1 MHVITAQETK
11 IRTTERTIKTGG
23 TVIRHV
29 SGFTAS
35 AAKKTRNA
43 VKNFDVQFNGRH
55 DEDDGNNNTS
65 EEKMPELQNVLAE
78 ESRALYSTMS
88 RRQKKRYNKMYQK
101 ELSKKQ
107 WSSNIIKRNR
117 DFRGRKT
124 EKENILTANSKEI
137 ASKFVSAT
145 ANTMAN
151 KTVQTAAGTAVK
163 SAGTAVKSAGTAVRT
178 TAGTLSGTATFG
190 VTAAVTAAVDT
201 AKNAA
206 QAAVKVSEKMQ
217 QQTAQIQAEQTQQA
231 KHETVAAASDYSVSR
246 TGENNNLI
254 MLLMAAVICLTVIL
268 TSLTVTMQAAVD
280 ASGGQGDNNGTVCT
294 QIVEAAQNELNDA
307 DKTVGGYR
315 YKNWYGMD
323 ANWCAMFVS
332 YCADKCGFIEKGIM
346 PKTASV
352 AASKQWY
359 INNNLYHDAASGYV
373 PKAGDIIIFGNG
385 MSHTGIVTG
394 YNPET
399 KKLTTIEGNSGRSST
414 TPYHKGSHVKE
425 HTYSITYSKIAGYG
439 TPQYPQDDTAAD
451 AAGQEN
457 N

>member
-35 AAKKTRNA
+35 AAKKTGNA
-43 VKNFDVQFNGRH
+43 VKNFDVQFNGGY
-55 DEDDGNNNTS
+55 D
-65 EEKMPELQNVLAE
+65 EEKMPELQSVLAE
-78 ESRALYSTMS
+78 ESRALYGTLS

-107 WSSNIIKRNR
+107 WSSDIIKRNR
-117 DFRGRKT
+117 NLRGNKT
-124 EKENILTANSKEI
+124 EKENILTVNSK
-137 ASKFVSAT
+137 
-145 ANTMAN
+145 TMVN
-151 KTVQTAAGTAVK
+151 KNVQTAAGTA
-163 SAGTAVKSAGTAVRT
+163 AKSAGTAVRT
-178 TAGTLSGTATFG
+178 TSGALTGTATFG
-190 VTAAVTAAVDT
+190 VTAAVTAAVDA

-206 QAAVKVSEKMQ
+206 QAAVKVSQKMQ
-217 QQTAQIQAEQTQQA
+217 QQTAQTQAERTQQA
-231 KHETVAAASDYSVSR
+231 KHETAAAVSDYSVSQA
-246 TGENNNLI
+246 GENNNLI
-254 MLLMAAVICLTVIL
+254 MLLVAAIICITVML

-414 TPYHKGSHVKE
+414 TPYHKGSQVKE

>member
-1 MHVITAQETK
+1 MRVITAQESK

-35 AAKKTRNA
+35 AAKKTGNA
-43 VKNFDVQFNGRH
+43 VKNFDVQFNGGY
-55 DEDDGNNNTS
+55 DEENRNNNAS
-65 EEKMPELQNVLAE
+65 EEKMPELQSVLAE
-78 ESRALYSTMS
+78 ESRALYGTLS
-88 RRQKKRYNKMYQK
+88 RRQKKRYNRLYQK

-107 WSSNIIKRNR
+107 WSSDIIKRNR
-117 DFRGRKT
+117 NLRGNKT
-124 EKENILTANSKEI
+124 EKENIWTVKSK
-137 ASKFVSAT
+137 
-145 ANTMAN
+145 TMVN
-151 KTVQTAAGTAVK
+151 KNVQTAAGTA
-163 SAGTAVKSAGTAVRT
+163 AKSAGTAVRT
-178 TAGTLSGTATFG
+178 TSGALTGTATFG

-206 QAAVKVSEKMQ
+206 QAAVKVSQKMQ
-217 QQTAQIQAEQTQQA
+217 QQTVQTQAEQTQQA
-231 KHETVAAASDYSVSR
+231 KHETAAAVSDYSVSQA
-246 TGENNNLI
+246 GENNNSI
-254 MLLMAAVICLTVIL
+254 MLLVAAIICITVML

>member
-1 MHVITAQETK
+1 MRVITAQESK

-35 AAKKTRNA
+35 AAKKTGNA
-43 VKNFDVQFNGRH
+43 VKNFDVQFNGGY
-55 DEDDGNNNTS
+55 DEENRNNNAS
-65 EEKMPELQNVLAE
+65 EEKMPELQSVLAE
-78 ESRALYSTMS
+78 ESRALYGTLS

-107 WSSNIIKRNR
+107 WSSDIIKRNR
-117 DFRGRKT
+117 NLRGNKT
-124 EKENILTANSKEI
+124 EKENILTVKSK
-137 ASKFVSAT
+137 
-145 ANTMAN
+145 TMVN
-151 KTVQTAAGTAVK
+151 KNVQTAAGTA
-163 SAGTAVKSAGTAVRT
+163 AKSAGTAVRT
-178 TAGTLSGTATFG
+178 TSGALTGTATFG

-206 QAAVKVSEKMQ
+206 QAAVKVSQKMQ
-217 QQTAQIQAEQTQQA
+217 QQTAQTQAEQTQQA
-231 KHETVAAASDYSVSR
+231 KHETAAAVSDYSVSQA
-246 TGENNNLI
+246 GENNNLI
-254 MLLMAAVICLTVIL
+254 MLLMAAIICITVML
-268 TSLTVTMQAAVD
+268 TSLTVTMQAVVD

-439 TPQYPQDDTAAD
+439 TSQYPQDDTAAD

>member
-1 MHVITAQETK
+1 MRVITAQESK

-35 AAKKTRNA
+35 AAKKTGNA
-43 VKNFDVQFNGRH
+43 VKNFDVQFNGGY
-55 DEDDGNNNTS
+55 DEENRNNNAS
-65 EEKMPELQNVLAE
+65 EEKMPELQSVLAE
-78 ESRALYSTMS
+78 ESRALYGTLS

-107 WSSNIIKRNR
+107 WSSDIIKRNR
-117 DFRGRKT
+117 NLRGNKT
-124 EKENILTANSKEI
+124 EKENILTVNSK
-137 ASKFVSAT
+137 SMV
-145 ANTMAN
+145 N
-151 KTVQTAAGTAVK
+151 KNVQTAAGTA
-163 SAGTAVKSAGTAVRT
+163 AKSAGTAVRT
-178 TAGTLSGTATFG
+178 TSGALTGTATFG
-190 VTAAVTAAVDT
+190 VTAAVTAAVDA

-206 QAAVKVSEKMQ
+206 QAAVKVSQKMQ
-217 QQTAQIQAEQTQQA
+217 QQTVQTQAEQTQQA
-231 KHETVAAASDYSVSR
+231 KHETAAAVSDYSVSQA
-246 TGENNNLI
+246 GENNNSI
-254 MLLMAAVICLTVIL
+254 MLLVAAIICITVML
-268 TSLTVTMQAAVD
+268 TSLTVTMQAVVD

>member
-1 MHVITAQETK
+1 MRVITAQESK

-55 DEDDGNNNTS
+55 DEDDGNNNAS
-65 EEKMPELQNVLAE
+65 EEKMPELQNVMAE
-78 ESRALYSTMS
+78 ESRALYGTLS
-88 RRQKKRYNKMYQK
+88 RRQKKRYNRMYQK

-117 DFRGRKT
+117 DLRGRKT
-124 EKENILTANSKEI
+124 EKET

-163 SAGTAVKSAGTAVRT
+163 SAGTAVRT
-178 TAGTLSGTATFG
+178 TAGALSGTATFG
-190 VTAAVTAAVDT
+190 VTAAVDT

-206 QAAVKVSEKMQ
+206 QAAVKVSQKMQ

-231 KHETVAAASDYSVSR
+231 KHETAAAVSDFSVSQA
-246 TGENNNLI
+246 GENNNLI

>member
-1 MHVITAQETK
+1 MRVITAQESK

-35 AAKKTRNA
+35 AAKKTGNA
-43 VKNFDVQFNGRH
+43 VKNFDVQFNGGY
-55 DEDDGNNNTS
+55 DEENRNNNAS
-65 EEKMPELQNVLAE
+65 EEKMPELQSVLAE
-78 ESRALYSTMS
+78 ESRALYSTLS
-88 RRQKKRYNKMYQK
+88 RRQKKRYNRLYQK

-107 WSSNIIKRNR
+107 WSSDIIKRNR
-117 DFRGRKT
+117 NLRGNKT
-124 EKENILTANSKEI
+124 EKENILTVKSK
-137 ASKFVSAT
+137 
-145 ANTMAN
+145 TMVN
-151 KTVQTAAGTAVK
+151 KNVQTAAGTA
-163 SAGTAVKSAGTAVRT
+163 AKSAGTAVRT
-178 TAGTLSGTATFG
+178 TSGALTGTATFG

-206 QAAVKVSEKMQ
+206 QAAVKVSQKMQ
-217 QQTAQIQAEQTQQA
+217 QQTAQTQAEQTQQA
-231 KHETVAAASDYSVSR
+231 KHETAAAVSDYSVSQA
-246 TGENNNLI
+246 GENNNLI
-254 MLLMAAVICLTVIL
+254 MLLMAAIICITVML
-268 TSLTVTMQAAVD
+268 TSLTVTMQAVVD

-439 TPQYPQDDTAAD
+439 TPQYPQDDTAAG

>member
-1 MHVITAQETK
+1 MRVITAQESK

-35 AAKKTRNA
+35 AAKKTGNA
-43 VKNFDVQFNGRH
+43 VKNFDVQFNGGY
-55 DEDDGNNNTS
+55 DEDNGNNNAS
-65 EEKMPELQNVLAE
+65 EEKMPELQSVLAE
-78 ESRALYSTMS
+78 ESRALYGTLS

-107 WSSNIIKRNR
+107 WSSDIIKRNR
-117 DFRGRKT
+117 NLRGNKT
-124 EKENILTANSKEI
+124 EKENILTVKSK
-137 ASKFVSAT
+137 
-145 ANTMAN
+145 TMVN
-151 KTVQTAAGTAVK
+151 KNVQTAAGTA
-163 SAGTAVKSAGTAVRT
+163 AKSAGTAVRT
-178 TAGTLSGTATFG
+178 TSGALTGTATFG
-190 VTAAVTAAVDT
+190 VTAAVDT

-206 QAAVKVSEKMQ
+206 QAAVKVSQKMQ
-217 QQTAQIQAEQTQQA
+217 QQTAQTQAEQTQQA
-231 KHETVAAASDYSVSR
+231 KHETAAAVSDYSVSQA
-246 TGENNNLI
+246 GENNNLI
-254 MLLMAAVICLTVIL
+254 MLLMAAIICITVML
-268 TSLTVTMQAAVD
+268 TSLTVIMQAAVD

>member
-1 MHVITAQETK
+1 MRVITAQESK
-11 IRTTERTIKTGG
+11 IRTTERAIKTGG

-35 AAKKTRNA
+35 AAKKTGNA
-43 VKNFDVQFNGRH
+43 VKNFDVQFNGGY
-55 DEDDGNNNTS
+55 DEENRNNNAS
-65 EEKMPELQNVLAE
+65 EEKMPELQSVLAE
-78 ESRALYSTMS
+78 ESRALYGTLS

-107 WSSNIIKRNR
+107 WSSDIIKRNR
-117 DFRGRKT
+117 NLRGNKT
-124 EKENILTANSKEI
+124 EKENILTVKSK
-137 ASKFVSAT
+137 
-145 ANTMAN
+145 TMVN
-151 KTVQTAAGTAVK
+151 KNVQTAAGTA
-163 SAGTAVKSAGTAVRT
+163 AKSAGTAVRT
-178 TAGTLSGTATFG
+178 TSGALTGTATFG
-190 VTAAVTAAVDT
+190 VTAAVDT

-206 QAAVKVSEKMQ
+206 QAAVKVSQKMQ
-217 QQTAQIQAEQTQQA
+217 QQTAQTQAEQTQQA
-231 KHETVAAASDYSVSR
+231 KHETAAAVSDYSVSQA
-246 TGENNNLI
+246 GENNNLI
-254 MLLMAAVICLTVIL
+254 MLLMAAIICITVML
-268 TSLTVTMQAAVD
+268 TSLTVIMQAAVD

>member
-1 MHVITAQETK
+1 MRVITAQESK

-35 AAKKTRNA
+35 AAKKTGNA
-43 VKNFDVQFNGRH
+43 VKNFDVQFNGGY
-55 DEDDGNNNTS
+55 DEENRNNNAS
-65 EEKMPELQNVLAE
+65 EEKMPELQSVLAE
-78 ESRALYSTMS
+78 ESRALYGTLS

-101 ELSKKQ
+101 ELPKKQ
-107 WSSNIIKRNR
+107 WSSDIIKRNR
-117 DFRGRKT
+117 NLRGNKT
-124 EKENILTANSKEI
+124 EKENILTVKSK
-137 ASKFVSAT
+137 
-145 ANTMAN
+145 TMVN
-151 KTVQTAAGTAVK
+151 KNVQTAAGTA
-163 SAGTAVKSAGTAVRT
+163 AKSAGTAVRT
-178 TAGTLSGTATFG
+178 TSGALTGTATFG

-206 QAAVKVSEKMQ
+206 QAAVKVSQKMQ
-217 QQTAQIQAEQTQQA
+217 QQTAQTQAEQTQQA
-231 KHETVAAASDYSVSR
+231 KHETAAAVSDYSVSQA
-246 TGENNNLI
+246 GENNNLI
-254 MLLMAAVICLTVIL
+254 MLLMAAIICITVML

-414 TPYHKGSHVKE
+414 TPYHKGSNVKE

>member
-1 MHVITAQETK
+1 MRVITAQESK

-35 AAKKTRNA
+35 AAKKTGNA
-43 VKNFDVQFNGRH
+43 VKNFDVQFNGGY
-55 DEDDGNNNTS
+55 DEENRNNNAS
-65 EEKMPELQNVLAE
+65 EEKMPELQSVLAA
-78 ESRALYSTMS
+78 ESRALYGTLS

-107 WSSNIIKRNR
+107 WSSDIIKRNR
-117 DFRGRKT
+117 NLRGNKT
-124 EKENILTANSKEI
+124 EKENILTVNSK
-137 ASKFVSAT
+137 SMV
-145 ANTMAN
+145 N
-151 KTVQTAAGTAVK
+151 KNVQTAAGTA
-163 SAGTAVKSAGTAVRT
+163 AKSAGTAVRT
-178 TAGTLSGTATFG
+178 TSGALTGTATFG
-190 VTAAVTAAVDT
+190 VTAAVDA

-206 QAAVKVSEKMQ
+206 QAAVKVSQKMQ
-217 QQTAQIQAEQTQQA
+217 QQTVQTQAEQTQQA
-231 KHETVAAASDYSVSR
+231 KHETAAAVSDYSVSQA
-246 TGENNNLI
+246 GENNNSI
-254 MLLMAAVICLTVIL
+254 MLLVAAIICITVML

-352 AASKQWY
+352 AASKHWY

>member
-1 MHVITAQETK
+1 MRVITAQESK

-35 AAKKTRNA
+35 AAKKTGNA
-43 VKNFDVQFNGRH
+43 VKNFDVQFNGGD
-55 DEDDGNNNTS
+55 DEENRNNNAS
-65 EEKMPELQNVLAE
+65 EEKMPELQSVLAE
-78 ESRALYSTMS
+78 ESRALYGTLS

-107 WSSNIIKRNR
+107 WSSDIIKRNR
-117 DFRGRKT
+117 NLRGNKT
-124 EKENILTANSKEI
+124 EKENILTVKSK
-137 ASKFVSAT
+137 
-145 ANTMAN
+145 TMVN
-151 KTVQTAAGTAVK
+151 KNVQTAAGTA
-163 SAGTAVKSAGTAVRT
+163 AKSAGTAVRT
-178 TAGTLSGTATFG
+178 TSGALTGTATFG

-206 QAAVKVSEKMQ
+206 QAAVKVSQKMQ
-217 QQTAQIQAEQTQQA
+217 QQTAQTQAEQTQQA
-231 KHETVAAASDYSVSR
+231 KHETAAAVSDYSVSQA
-246 TGENNNLI
+246 GENNNLI
-254 MLLMAAVICLTVIL
+254 MLLMAAIICITVML
-268 TSLTVTMQAAVD
+268 TSLTVIMQAAVD

>member
-1 MHVITAQETK
+1 MRVITAQESK

-35 AAKKTRNA
+35 AAKKTGNA
-43 VKNFDVQFNGRH
+43 VKNFDVQFNGGY
-55 DEDDGNNNTS
+55 DEENRNNNAS
-65 EEKMPELQNVLAE
+65 EEKMPELQSVLAE
-78 ESRALYSTMS
+78 ESRALYGTLS

-107 WSSNIIKRNR
+107 WSSDIIKRNR
-117 DFRGRKT
+117 NLRGNKT
-124 EKENILTANSKEI
+124 EKENILTVKSK
-137 ASKFVSAT
+137 
-145 ANTMAN
+145 TMVN
-151 KTVQTAAGTAVK
+151 KNVQTAAGTA
-163 SAGTAVKSAGTAVRT
+163 AKSAGTAVRT
-178 TAGTLSGTATFG
+178 TSGALTGTATFG

-206 QAAVKVSEKMQ
+206 QAAVKVSQKMQ
-217 QQTAQIQAEQTQQA
+217 QQTAQTQAEQTQQA
-231 KHETVAAASDYSVSR
+231 KHETAAAVSDYSVSQA
-246 TGENNNLI
+246 GENNNLI
-254 MLLMAAVICLTVIL
+254 LILVAAIICITVML

-414 TPYHKGSHVKE
+414 TPYHKGSQVKE

-439 TPQYPQDDTAAD
+439 TPQYPQDDTAAG

>member
-1 MHVITAQETK
+1 MRVITAQESK

-35 AAKKTRNA
+35 AAKKTGNA
-43 VKNFDVQFNGRH
+43 VKNFDVQFNGGY
-55 DEDDGNNNTS
+55 DEENRNNNAS
-65 EEKMPELQNVLAE
+65 EEKMPELQSVLAE
-78 ESRALYSTMS
+78 ESRALYGTLS

-101 ELSKKQ
+101 ERSKKQ
-107 WSSNIIKRNR
+107 WSSDIIKRNR
-117 DFRGRKT
+117 NLRGNKT
-124 EKENILTANSKEI
+124 EKENILTVKSK
-137 ASKFVSAT
+137 
-145 ANTMAN
+145 TMVN
-151 KTVQTAAGTAVK
+151 KNVQTAAGTA
-163 SAGTAVKSAGTAVRT
+163 AKSAGTAVRT
-178 TAGTLSGTATFG
+178 TSGALTGTATFG

-206 QAAVKVSEKMQ
+206 QAAVKVSQKMQ
-217 QQTAQIQAEQTQQA
+217 QQTAQTQAEQTQQA
-231 KHETVAAASDYSVSR
+231 KHETAAAVSDYSVSQA
-246 TGENNNLI
+246 GENNNLI
-254 MLLMAAVICLTVIL
+254 MLLMAAIICITVML
-268 TSLTVTMQAAVD
+268 TSLTVIMQAAVD

>member
-1 MHVITAQETK
+1 MRVITAQESK

-35 AAKKTRNA
+35 AAKKTGNA
-43 VKNFDVQFNGRH
+43 VKNFDVQFNGGY
-55 DEDDGNNNTS
+55 DEENRNNNAS
-65 EEKMPELQNVLAE
+65 EEKMPELQSVLAE
-78 ESRALYSTMS
+78 ESRALYGTLS

-107 WSSNIIKRNR
+107 WSSDIIKRNR
-117 DFRGRKT
+117 NLRGNKT
-124 EKENILTANSKEI
+124 EKENILTVNSK
-137 ASKFVSAT
+137 SMV
-145 ANTMAN
+145 N
-151 KTVQTAAGTAVK
+151 KNVQTAAGTA
-163 SAGTAVKSAGTAVRT
+163 AKSAGTAVRT
-178 TAGTLSGTATFG
+178 TSGALTGTATFG
-190 VTAAVTAAVDT
+190 VTAAVTAAVDA

-206 QAAVKVSEKMQ
+206 QAAVKVSQKMQ
-217 QQTAQIQAEQTQQA
+217 QQTVQTQAEQTQQA
-231 KHETVAAASDYSVSR
+231 KHETAAAVSDYSVSQA
-246 TGENNNLI
+246 GENNNSI
-254 MLLMAAVICLTVIL
+254 MLLVAAIICITVIL

-439 TPQYPQDDTAAD
+439 TPQYPQDDTAAG

>member
-1 MHVITAQETK
+1 MRVITAQESK

-35 AAKKTRNA
+35 AAKKTGNA
-43 VKNFDVQFNGRH
+43 VKNFDVQFNGGY
-55 DEDDGNNNTS
+55 DEENRNNNAS
-65 EEKMPELQNVLAE
+65 EEKMPELQSVLAE
-78 ESRALYSTMS
+78 ESRALYGTLS

-107 WSSNIIKRNR
+107 WSSDIIKRNR
-117 DFRGRKT
+117 NLRGNKT
-124 EKENILTANSKEI
+124 EKENILTVKSK
-137 ASKFVSAT
+137 
-145 ANTMAN
+145 TMVN
-151 KTVQTAAGTAVK
+151 KNVQTAAGTA
-163 SAGTAVKSAGTAVRT
+163 AKSAGTAVRT
-178 TAGTLSGTATFG
+178 TSGALTGTATFG
-190 VTAAVTAAVDT
+190 VTAAVDT

-206 QAAVKVSEKMQ
+206 QAAVKVSQKMQ
-217 QQTAQIQAEQTQQA
+217 QQTAQTQAEQTQQA
-231 KHETVAAASDYSVSR
+231 KHETAAAVSDYSVSQA
-246 TGENNNLI
+246 GENNNLI
-254 MLLMAAVICLTVIL
+254 MLLMAAIICITVML
-268 TSLTVTMQAAVD
+268 TSLTVIMQAAVD

-414 TPYHKGSHVKE
+414 TRYHIGRHVIE

>member
-1 MHVITAQETK
+1 MRVITAQESK

-35 AAKKTRNA
+35 AAKKTGNA
-43 VKNFDVQFNGRH
+43 VKNFDVQFIGGY
-55 DEDDGNNNTS
+55 DEENRNNNAS
-65 EEKMPELQNVLAE
+65 EEKMPELQSVLAE
-78 ESRALYSTMS
+78 ESRALYGTLS

-107 WSSNIIKRNR
+107 WSSDIIKRNR
-117 DFRGRKT
+117 NLRGNKT
-124 EKENILTANSKEI
+124 EKENILTVKSK
-137 ASKFVSAT
+137 
-145 ANTMAN
+145 TMVN
-151 KTVQTAAGTAVK
+151 KNVQTAAGTA
-163 SAGTAVKSAGTAVRT
+163 AKSAGTAVRT
-178 TAGTLSGTATFG
+178 TSGALTGTATFG

-206 QAAVKVSEKMQ
+206 QAAVKVSQKMQ
-217 QQTAQIQAEQTQQA
+217 QQTAQTQAEQTQQA
-231 KHETVAAASDYSVSR
+231 KHETAAAVSDYSVSQA
-246 TGENNNLI
+246 GENNNLI
-254 MLLMAAVICLTVIL
+254 MLLMAAIICITVML
-268 TSLTVTMQAAVD
+268 TSLTVIMQAAVD

>member
-1 MHVITAQETK
+1 MRVITAQESK

-35 AAKKTRNA
+35 AAKKTGNA
-43 VKNFDVQFNGRH
+43 VKNFDVQFNGGY
-55 DEDDGNNNTS
+55 DEENRNNNAS
-65 EEKMPELQNVLAE
+65 EEKMPELQSVLAE
-78 ESRALYSTMS
+78 ESRALYGTLS

-107 WSSNIIKRNR
+107 WSSDIIKRNR
-117 DFRGRKT
+117 NLRGNKT
-124 EKENILTANSKEI
+124 EKENILTVKSK
-137 ASKFVSAT
+137 
-145 ANTMAN
+145 TMVN
-151 KTVQTAAGTAVK
+151 KNVQTAAGTA
-163 SAGTAVKSAGTAVRT
+163 AKSAGTAVRT
-178 TAGTLSGTATFG
+178 TSGALTGIATFG
-190 VTAAVTAAVDT
+190 VTAAVTAAVDA

-206 QAAVKVSEKMQ
+206 QAAVKVSQKMQ
-217 QQTAQIQAEQTQQA
+217 QQTVQTQAEQTQQA
-231 KHETVAAASDYSVSR
+231 KHETAAAVSDYSVSQA
-246 TGENNNLI
+246 GENNNSI
-254 MLLMAAVICLTVIL
+254 MLLVAAIICITVML

>member
-1 MHVITAQETK
+1 MRVITAQESK

-35 AAKKTRNA
+35 AAKKTGNA
-43 VKNFDVQFNGRH
+43 VKNFDVQFNGGY
-55 DEDDGNNNTS
+55 DEENRNNNAS
-65 EEKMPELQNVLAE
+65 EEKMPELQSVLAE
-78 ESRALYSTMS
+78 ESRALYGTLS

-107 WSSNIIKRNR
+107 WSSDIIKRNR
-117 DFRGRKT
+117 NLRGNKT
-124 EKENILTANSKEI
+124 EKENILTVKSK
-137 ASKFVSAT
+137 
-145 ANTMAN
+145 TMVN
-151 KTVQTAAGTAVK
+151 KNVQTAAGTA
-163 SAGTAVKSAGTAVRT
+163 AKSAGTAVRT
-178 TAGTLSGTATFG
+178 TSGALTGTATFG

-206 QAAVKVSEKMQ
+206 QAAVKVSQKMQ
-217 QQTAQIQAEQTQQA
+217 QQTAQTQAEQTQQA
-231 KHETVAAASDYSVSR
+231 KHETAAAVSDYSVSQA
-246 TGENNNLI
+246 GENNNSI
-254 MLLMAAVICLTVIL
+254 MLLVAAIICITVML
-268 TSLTVTMQAAVD
+268 TSLTVIMQAAVD

>member
-1 MHVITAQETK
+1 MRVITAQESK

-35 AAKKTRNA
+35 AAKKTGNA
-43 VKNFDVQFNGRH
+43 VKNFDVQFNGGY
-55 DEDDGNNNTS
+55 DEDNGNNNAS
-65 EEKMPELQNVLAE
+65 EEKMPELQSVLAE
-78 ESRALYSTMS
+78 ESRALYGTLS
-88 RRQKKRYNKMYQK
+88 RRQKKRYNRLYQK

-107 WSSNIIKRNR
+107 WSSDIIKRNR
-117 DFRGRKT
+117 NLRGNKT
-124 EKENILTANSKEI
+124 EKENILTVKSK
-137 ASKFVSAT
+137 
-145 ANTMAN
+145 TMVN
-151 KTVQTAAGTAVK
+151 KNVQTAAGTA
-163 SAGTAVKSAGTAVRT
+163 AKSAGTAVRT
-178 TAGTLSGTATFG
+178 TSGALTGTATFG
-190 VTAAVTAAVDT
+190 VTAAVDT

-206 QAAVKVSEKMQ
+206 QAAVKVSQKMQ
-217 QQTAQIQAEQTQQA
+217 QQTAQTQAEQTQQA
-231 KHETVAAASDYSVSR
+231 KHETAAAVSDYSVSQA
-246 TGENNNLI
+246 GENNNLI
-254 MLLMAAVICLTVIL
+254 MLLMAAIICITVML
-268 TSLTVTMQAAVD
+268 TSLTVIMQAAVD

>member
-1 MHVITAQETK
+1 MRVITAQESK

-35 AAKKTRNA
+35 AAKKTGNA
-43 VKNFDVQFNGRH
+43 VKNFDVQFNGGY
-55 DEDDGNNNTS
+55 DEENRNNNAS
-65 EEKMPELQNVLAE
+65 EEKMPELQSVLAE
-78 ESRALYSTMS
+78 ESRALYGTLS
-88 RRQKKRYNKMYQK
+88 RRQKKRYNRLYQK

-107 WSSNIIKRNR
+107 WSSDIIKRNR
-117 DFRGRKT
+117 NLRGNKT
-124 EKENILTANSKEI
+124 EKENILTVKSK
-137 ASKFVSAT
+137 
-145 ANTMAN
+145 TMVN
-151 KTVQTAAGTAVK
+151 KNVQTAAGTA
-163 SAGTAVKSAGTAVRT
+163 AKSAGTAVRT
-178 TAGTLSGTATFG
+178 TSGALTGTATFG

-206 QAAVKVSEKMQ
+206 QAAVKVSQKMQ
-217 QQTAQIQAEQTQQA
+217 QQTAQTQAEQTQQA
-231 KHETVAAASDYSVSR
+231 KHETAAAVSDYSVSQA
-246 TGENNNLI
+246 GENNNLI
-254 MLLMAAVICLTVIL
+254 MLLMAAIICITVML
-268 TSLTVTMQAAVD
+268 TSLTVTMQAVVD

-439 TPQYPQDDTAAD
+439 TPQYPQDDTAAG

>member
-1 MHVITAQETK
+1 MRVITAQESK

-35 AAKKTRNA
+35 AAKKTGNA
-43 VKNFDVQFNGRH
+43 VKNFDVQFNGGY
-55 DEDDGNNNTS
+55 DEENRNNNAS
-65 EEKMPELQNVLAE
+65 EEKMPELQSVLAE
-78 ESRALYSTMS
+78 ESRALYGTLS

-117 DFRGRKT
+117 NLRGNKT
-124 EKENILTANSKEI
+124 EKENILTVKSK
-137 ASKFVSAT
+137 
-145 ANTMAN
+145 TMVN
-151 KTVQTAAGTAVK
+151 KNVQTAAGTA
-163 SAGTAVKSAGTAVRT
+163 AKSAGTAVRT
-178 TAGTLSGTATFG
+178 TSGALTGTATFG
-190 VTAAVTAAVDT
+190 VTAAVDT

-206 QAAVKVSEKMQ
+206 QAAVKVSQKMQ
-217 QQTAQIQAEQTQQA
+217 QQTAQTQAEQTQQA
-231 KHETVAAASDYSVSR
+231 KHETAAAVSDYSVSQA
-246 TGENNNLI
+246 GENNNLI
-254 MLLMAAVICLTVIL
+254 MLLMAAIICITVML
-268 TSLTVTMQAAVD
+268 TSLTVIMQAAVD

>member
-1 MHVITAQETK
+1 MRIITAQESK

-35 AAKKTRNA
+35 AAKKTGNA
-43 VKNFDVQFNGRH
+43 VKNFDVQFNGGY
-55 DEDDGNNNTS
+55 DEENRNNNAS
-65 EEKMPELQNVLAE
+65 EEKMPELQSVLAE
-78 ESRALYSTMS
+78 ESRALYGTLS

-107 WSSNIIKRNR
+107 WSSDIIKRNR
-117 DFRGRKT
+117 NLRGNKT
-124 EKENILTANSKEI
+124 EKENILTVNSK
-137 ASKFVSAT
+137 SMV
-145 ANTMAN
+145 N
-151 KTVQTAAGTAVK
+151 KNVQTAAGTA
-163 SAGTAVKSAGTAVRT
+163 AKSAGTAVRT
-178 TAGTLSGTATFG
+178 TSLALTGTATFG
-190 VTAAVTAAVDT
+190 VTAAVTAAVDA

-206 QAAVKVSEKMQ
+206 QAAVKVSQKMQ
-217 QQTAQIQAEQTQQA
+217 QQTVQTQAEQTQQA
-231 KHETVAAASDYSVSR
+231 KHETAAAVSDYSVSQA
-246 TGENNNLI
+246 GENNNLI
-254 MLLMAAVICLTVIL
+254 MLLVAAIICITVML

>member
-35 AAKKTRNA
+35 AAKKTGNV

-55 DEDDGNNNTS
+55 DEDNGNNNGS

-78 ESRALYSTMS
+78 ESRALYGALS
-88 RRQKKRYNKMYQK
+88 RRQKKRYNRLYQK

-107 WSSNIIKRNR
+107 WSSDIIKRNR
-117 DFRGRKT
+117 NLRGNKT
-124 EKENILTANSKEI
+124 EKENILTVKSK
-137 ASKFVSAT
+137 
-145 ANTMAN
+145 TMVN
-151 KTVQTAAGTAVK
+151 KNVQTAAGTA
-163 SAGTAVKSAGTAVRT
+163 AKSAGTAVRT
-178 TAGTLSGTATFG
+178 TSGALTGTATFG

-206 QAAVKVSEKMQ
+206 QAAVKVSQKMQ
-217 QQTAQIQAEQTQQA
+217 QQTAQTQAEQTQQA
-231 KHETVAAASDYSVSR
+231 KHETAAAVSDYSVSQA
-246 TGENNNLI
+246 GENNNLI
-254 MLLMAAVICLTVIL
+254 MLLMAAIICITVML
-268 TSLTVTMQAAVD
+268 TSLTVIMQAAVD

>member
-1 MHVITAQETK
+1 MRVITAQESK

-35 AAKKTRNA
+35 AAKKTGNA
-43 VKNFDVQFNGRH
+43 VKNFDVQFNGGY
-55 DEDDGNNNTS
+55 DEENRNNNAS
-65 EEKMPELQNVLAE
+65 EEKMPELQSVLAE
-78 ESRALYSTMS
+78 ESRALYGTLS

-107 WSSNIIKRNR
+107 WSSDIIKRNR
-117 DFRGRKT
+117 NLRGNKT
-124 EKENILTANSKEI
+124 EKENILTVKSK
-137 ASKFVSAT
+137 
-145 ANTMAN
+145 TMVN
-151 KTVQTAAGTAVK
+151 KNVQTAAGTAAK
-163 SAGTAVKSAGTAVRT
+163 SAGTVRT
-178 TAGTLSGTATFG
+178 TSGALTGTATFG

-206 QAAVKVSEKMQ
+206 QAAVKVSQKMQ
-217 QQTAQIQAEQTQQA
+217 QQTAQTQAEQTQQA
-231 KHETVAAASDYSVSR
+231 KHETAAAVSDYSVSQA
-246 TGENNNLI
+246 GENNNLI
-254 MLLMAAVICLTVIL
+254 MLLMAAIICITVML
-268 TSLTVTMQAAVD
+268 TSLTVIMQAAVD

>member
-1 MHVITAQETK
+1 MRVITAQESK

-35 AAKKTRNA
+35 AAKKTGNA
-43 VKNFDVQFNGRH
+43 VKNFDVQFNGGY
-55 DEDDGNNNTS
+55 DEENRNNNAS
-65 EEKMPELQNVLAE
+65 EEKMPELQSVLAE
-78 ESRALYSTMS
+78 ESRALYGTLS

-107 WSSNIIKRNR
+107 WSSDIIKRNR
-117 DFRGRKT
+117 NLRGNKT
-124 EKENILTANSKEI
+124 EKENILTVNSK
-137 ASKFVSAT
+137 SMV
-145 ANTMAN
+145 N
-151 KTVQTAAGTAVK
+151 KNVQTAAGTA
-163 SAGTAVKSAGTAVRT
+163 AKSAGTAVRT
-178 TAGTLSGTATFG
+178 TSGALTGTATFG
-190 VTAAVTAAVDT
+190 VTAAVTAAVDA

-206 QAAVKVSEKMQ
+206 QAAVKVSQKMQ
-217 QQTAQIQAEQTQQA
+217 QQTVQTQAEQTQQA
-231 KHETVAAASDYSVSR
+231 KHETAAAVSDYSVSQA
-246 TGENNNLI
+246 GENNNSI
-254 MLLMAAVICLTVIL
+254 MLLVAAIICITVML
-268 TSLTVTMQAAVD
+268 TSLTVIMQAAVD

-439 TPQYPQDDTAAD
+439 TPQYPQDDTAAG

>member
-1 MHVITAQETK
+1 MRVITAQESK

-35 AAKKTRNA
+35 AAKKTGNA
-43 VKNFDVQFNGRH
+43 VKNFDVQFNGGY
-55 DEDDGNNNTS
+55 DEENRNNNAS

-78 ESRALYSTMS
+78 ESRALYGTLS
-88 RRQKKRYNKMYQK
+88 RRQKKRYNRLYQK

-107 WSSNIIKRNR
+107 WSSDIIKRNR
-117 DFRGRKT
+117 NLRGNKT
-124 EKENILTANSKEI
+124 EKENILTVKSK
-137 ASKFVSAT
+137 
-145 ANTMAN
+145 TMVN
-151 KTVQTAAGTAVK
+151 KNVQTAAGTA
-163 SAGTAVKSAGTAVRT
+163 AKSAGTAVRT
-178 TAGTLSGTATFG
+178 TSGALTGTATFG

-206 QAAVKVSEKMQ
+206 QAAVKVSQKMQ
-217 QQTAQIQAEQTQQA
+217 QQTAQTQAEQTQQA
-231 KHETVAAASDYSVSR
+231 KHETAAAVSDYSVSQA
-246 TGENNNLI
+246 GENNNLI
-254 MLLMAAVICLTVIL
+254 MLLMAAIICITVML
-268 TSLTVTMQAAVD
+268 TSLTVIMQAAVD

-439 TPQYPQDDTAAD
+439 TPQYPQDDT
-451 AAGQEN
+451 GCGRTGK
-457 N
+457 

>member
-1 MHVITAQETK
+1 MRVITAQESK

-35 AAKKTRNA
+35 AAKKTGNA
-43 VKNFDVQFNGRH
+43 VKKFDVQFNGGY
-55 DEDDGNNNTS
+55 DEENRNNNAS
-65 EEKMPELQNVLAE
+65 EEKMPELQSVLAE
-78 ESRALYSTMS
+78 ESRALYGTLS

-107 WSSNIIKRNR
+107 WSSDIIKRNR
-117 DFRGRKT
+117 NLRGNKT
-124 EKENILTANSKEI
+124 EKENILTVKSK
-137 ASKFVSAT
+137 
-145 ANTMAN
+145 TMVN
-151 KTVQTAAGTAVK
+151 KNVQTAAGTA
-163 SAGTAVKSAGTAVRT
+163 AKSAGTAVRT
-178 TAGTLSGTATFG
+178 TSGALTGTATFG

-206 QAAVKVSEKMQ
+206 QAAVKVSQKMQ
-217 QQTAQIQAEQTQQA
+217 QQTAQTQAEQTQQA
-231 KHETVAAASDYSVSR
+231 KHETAAAVSDYSVSQA
-246 TGENNNLI
+246 GENNNLI
-254 MLLMAAVICLTVIL
+254 MLLMAAIICITVML
-268 TSLTVTMQAAVD
+268 TSLTVIMQAAVD

>member
-35 AAKKTRNA
+35 AAKKTGNA
-43 VKNFDVQFNGRH
+43 VKNFDVQFNGGY
-55 DEDDGNNNTS
+55 DEENRNNNAS
-65 EEKMPELQNVLAE
+65 EEKMPELQSVLAE
-78 ESRALYSTMS
+78 ESRALYGTLS
-88 RRQKKRYNKMYQK
+88 RRQKKRYNRLYQK

-107 WSSNIIKRNR
+107 WSSDIIKRNR
-117 DFRGRKT
+117 NLRGNKT
-124 EKENILTANSKEI
+124 EKENIWTVKSK
-137 ASKFVSAT
+137 
-145 ANTMAN
+145 TMVN
-151 KTVQTAAGTAVK
+151 KNVQTAAGTA
-163 SAGTAVKSAGTAVRT
+163 AKSAGTAVRT
-178 TAGTLSGTATFG
+178 TSGALTGTATFG

-206 QAAVKVSEKMQ
+206 QAAVKVSQKMQ
-217 QQTAQIQAEQTQQA
+217 QQTAQTQAEQTQQA
-231 KHETVAAASDYSVSR
+231 KHETAAAVSDYSVSQA
-246 TGENNNLI
+246 GENNNLI
-254 MLLMAAVICLTVIL
+254 MLLMAAIICITVML
-268 TSLTVTMQAAVD
+268 TSLTVIMQVAVD

>member
-1 MHVITAQETK
+1 MRVITAQESK

-35 AAKKTRNA
+35 AAKKTGNA
-43 VKNFDVQFNGRH
+43 VKNFDVQFNGGY
-55 DEDDGNNNTS
+55 DEENRNNNAS
-65 EEKMPELQNVLAE
+65 EEKMPELQSVLAE
-78 ESRALYSTMS
+78 ESRALYGTLS
-88 RRQKKRYNKMYQK
+88 RRQKKRYNRMYQK

-107 WSSNIIKRNR
+107 WSSDIIKRNR
-117 DFRGRKT
+117 NLRGNKT
-124 EKENILTANSKEI
+124 EKENILTVNSK
-137 ASKFVSAT
+137 
-145 ANTMAN
+145 TMVN
-151 KTVQTAAGTAVK
+151 KNVQTAAGTA
-163 SAGTAVKSAGTAVRT
+163 AKSAGTAVRT
-178 TAGTLSGTATFG
+178 TSGALTGTATFG
-190 VTAAVTAAVDT
+190 VTAAVDA

-206 QAAVKVSEKMQ
+206 QAAVKVSQKMQ
-217 QQTAQIQAEQTQQA
+217 QQTVQTQAEQTQQA
-231 KHETVAAASDYSVSR
+231 KHETAAAVSDYSVSQA
-246 TGENNNLI
+246 GENNNLI
-254 MLLMAAVICLTVIL
+254 MLLVAAIICITVML

>member
-1 MHVITAQETK
+1 MRVITAQESK

-35 AAKKTRNA
+35 AAKKTGNA
-43 VKNFDVQFNGRH
+43 VKNFDVQFNGGY
-55 DEDDGNNNTS
+55 DEENRNNNAS
-65 EEKMPELQNVLAE
+65 EEKMPELQSVLAE
-78 ESRALYSTMS
+78 ESRALYSTLS
-88 RRQKKRYNKMYQK
+88 RRQKKRYDRMYQK

-117 DFRGRKT
+117 NLRGNKT
-124 EKENILTANSKEI
+124 EKENILTVKSK
-137 ASKFVSAT
+137 
-145 ANTMAN
+145 TMVN
-151 KTVQTAAGTAVK
+151 KNVQTAAGTA
-163 SAGTAVKSAGTAVRT
+163 AKSAGTAVRT
-178 TAGTLSGTATFG
+178 TSGALTGTATFG

-206 QAAVKVSEKMQ
+206 QAAVKVSQKMQ
-217 QQTAQIQAEQTQQA
+217 QQTAQTQAEQTQQA
-231 KHETVAAASDYSVSR
+231 KHETAAAVSDYSVSQA
-246 TGENNNLI
+246 GENNNLI
-254 MLLMAAVICLTVIL
+254 MLLMAAIICITVML
-268 TSLTVTMQAAVD
+268 TSLTVIMQAAVD

-439 TPQYPQDDTAAD
+439 TPQYPQDDTAAG

>member
-1 MHVITAQETK
+1 MRVITAQESK
-11 IRTTERTIKTGG
+11 IRTTERAIKTGG

-35 AAKKTRNA
+35 AAKKTGNA

-55 DEDDGNNNTS
+55 DEDNGNNNGS
-65 EEKMPELQNVLAE
+65 EEKMPEIQNVLAE
-78 ESRALYSTMS
+78 ESRALYSTLS
-88 RRQKKRYNKMYQK
+88 RRQKKRYNRMYQK

-107 WSSNIIKRNR
+107 WSSDIIKRNR
-117 DFRGRKT
+117 NLRGNKT
-124 EKENILTANSKEI
+124 EKENILTVNSK
-137 ASKFVSAT
+137 SMV
-145 ANTMAN
+145 N
-151 KTVQTAAGTAVK
+151 KNVQTAAGTA
-163 SAGTAVKSAGTAVRT
+163 AKSAGTAVRT
-178 TAGTLSGTATFG
+178 TSGALTGTATFG
-190 VTAAVTAAVDT
+190 VTAAVDA

-206 QAAVKVSEKMQ
+206 QAAVKVSQKMQ
-217 QQTAQIQAEQTQQA
+217 QQTVQTQAEQTQQA
-231 KHETVAAASDYSVSR
+231 KHETAAAVSDYSVSQA
-246 TGENNNLI
+246 GENNNSI
-254 MLLMAAVICLTVIL
+254 MLLVAAIICITVML

>member
-1 MHVITAQETK
+1 MRVITAQESK

-35 AAKKTRNA
+35 AAKKTGNA
-43 VKNFDVQFNGRH
+43 VKNFDVQFNGGY
-55 DEDDGNNNTS
+55 DEENRNNNAS
-65 EEKMPELQNVLAE
+65 EEKMPELQSDLAE
-78 ESRALYSTMS
+78 ESRALYGTLS

-107 WSSNIIKRNR
+107 WSSDIIKRNR
-117 DFRGRKT
+117 NLRGNKT
-124 EKENILTANSKEI
+124 EKENIFTVKSK
-137 ASKFVSAT
+137 
-145 ANTMAN
+145 TMVN
-151 KTVQTAAGTAVK
+151 KNVQTAAGTA
-163 SAGTAVKSAGTAVRT
+163 AKSAGTAVRT
-178 TAGTLSGTATFG
+178 TSGALTGTATFG

-206 QAAVKVSEKMQ
+206 QAAVKVSQKMQ
-217 QQTAQIQAEQTQQA
+217 QQTAQTQAEQTQQA
-231 KHETVAAASDYSVSR
+231 KHETAAAVSDYSVSQA
-246 TGENNNLI
+246 GENNNLI
-254 MLLMAAVICLTVIL
+254 MLLMAAIICITVML
-268 TSLTVTMQAAVD
+268 TSLTVTMQAVVD

>member
-1 MHVITAQETK
+1 MRVITAQESK

-35 AAKKTRNA
+35 AAKKTGNA
-43 VKNFDVQFNGRH
+43 VKNFDVQFNGGY
-55 DEDDGNNNTS
+55 DEENRNNNAS
-65 EEKMPELQNVLAE
+65 EEKMPELQSVLAE
-78 ESRALYSTMS
+78 ESRALYGTLS

-107 WSSNIIKRNR
+107 WSSDIIKRNR
-117 DFRGRKT
+117 NLRGNKT
-124 EKENILTANSKEI
+124 EKENILTVKSK
-137 ASKFVSAT
+137 
-145 ANTMAN
+145 TMVN
-151 KTVQTAAGTAVK
+151 KNVQTAAGTA
-163 SAGTAVKSAGTAVRT
+163 AKSAGTAVRT
-178 TAGTLSGTATFG
+178 TSGALTGTATFG

-206 QAAVKVSEKMQ
+206 QAAVKVSQKMQ
-217 QQTAQIQAEQTQQA
+217 QQTAQTQAEQTQQA
-231 KHETVAAASDYSVSR
+231 KHETAAAVSDYSVSQA
-246 TGENNNLI
+246 GENNNLI
-254 MLLMAAVICLTVIL
+254 MLLMAAIICITVML
-268 TSLTVTMQAAVD
+268 TSLTVIMQAAVD

-294 QIVEAAQNELNDA
+294 QIVEAAQNELIDA

-439 TPQYPQDDTAAD
+439 TPQYPQDDTAA
-451 AAGQEN
+451 GQEN

>member
-1 MHVITAQETK
+1 MRVITAQESK
-11 IRTTERTIKTGG
+11 IRTKERTIKTGG

-35 AAKKTRNA
+35 AAKKTGNA
-43 VKNFDVQFNGRH
+43 VKNFDVQFNGGY
-55 DEDDGNNNTS
+55 DEENRNNNAS
-65 EEKMPELQNVLAE
+65 EEKMPELQSVLAE
-78 ESRALYSTMS
+78 ESRALYGTLS

-107 WSSNIIKRNR
+107 WSSDIIKRNR
-117 DFRGRKT
+117 NLRGNKT
-124 EKENILTANSKEI
+124 EKENILTVKSK
-137 ASKFVSAT
+137 
-145 ANTMAN
+145 TMVN
-151 KTVQTAAGTAVK
+151 KNVQTAAGTA
-163 SAGTAVKSAGTAVRT
+163 AKSAGTAVRT
-178 TAGTLSGTATFG
+178 TSGALTGTATFG

-206 QAAVKVSEKMQ
+206 QAAVKVSQKMQ
-217 QQTAQIQAEQTQQA
+217 QQTAQTQAEQTQQA
-231 KHETVAAASDYSVSR
+231 KHETAAAVSDYSVSQA
-246 TGENNNLI
+246 GENNNLI
-254 MLLMAAVICLTVIL
+254 MLLMAAIICITVML
-268 TSLTVTMQAAVD
+268 TSLTVIMQAAVD

>member
-1 MHVITAQETK
+1 MRVITAQESK

-35 AAKKTRNA
+35 AAKKTGNA
-43 VKNFDVQFNGRH
+43 VKNFDVQFNGGY
-55 DEDDGNNNTS
+55 DEENRNNNAS
-65 EEKMPELQNVLAE
+65 EEKMPELQSVLAE
-78 ESRALYSTMS
+78 ESRALYGTLS

-107 WSSNIIKRNR
+107 WSSDIIKRNR
-117 DFRGRKT
+117 NLRGNKT
-124 EKENILTANSKEI
+124 EKENILTVKSK
-137 ASKFVSAT
+137 
-145 ANTMAN
+145 TMVN
-151 KTVQTAAGTAVK
+151 KNVQTAAGTA
-163 SAGTAVKSAGTAVRT
+163 AKSAGTAVRT
-178 TAGTLSGTATFG
+178 TSGALTGTATFG

-206 QAAVKVSEKMQ
+206 QAAVKVSQKMQ
-217 QQTAQIQAEQTQQA
+217 QQTAQTQAEQTQQA
-231 KHETVAAASDYSVSR
+231 KHETAAAVSDYSVSQA
-246 TGENNNLI
+246 GENNNLI
-254 MLLMAAVICLTVIL
+254 MLLMAAIICITVML
-268 TSLTVTMQAAVD
+268 TSLTVIMQAAVD
-280 ASGGQGDNNGTVCT
+280 ASGGQGDNNGTVCK

>member
-1 MHVITAQETK
+1 MRVITAQESK

-35 AAKKTRNA
+35 AAKKTGNA
-43 VKNFDVQFNGRH
+43 VKNFDVQFNGGY
-55 DEDDGNNNTS
+55 DEENRNNNAS
-65 EEKMPELQNVLAE
+65 EEKMPELQSVLAE
-78 ESRALYSTMS
+78 ESRALYGTLS
-88 RRQKKRYNKMYQK
+88 RRQKKRYNRLYQK

-107 WSSNIIKRNR
+107 WSSDIIKRNR
-117 DFRGRKT
+117 NLRGNKT
-124 EKENILTANSKEI
+124 EKENIWTVKSK
-137 ASKFVSAT
+137 
-145 ANTMAN
+145 TMVN
-151 KTVQTAAGTAVK
+151 KNVQTAAGTA
-163 SAGTAVKSAGTAVRT
+163 AKSAGTAVRT
-178 TAGTLSGTATFG
+178 TSGALTGTATFG

-206 QAAVKVSEKMQ
+206 QAAVKVSQKMQ
-217 QQTAQIQAEQTQQA
+217 QQTAQTQAEQTQQA
-231 KHETVAAASDYSVSR
+231 KHETAAAVSDYSVSQA
-246 TGENNNLI
+246 GENNNLI
-254 MLLMAAVICLTVIL
+254 MLLMAAIICITVML
-268 TSLTVTMQAAVD
+268 TSLTVTMQAVVD

-439 TPQYPQDDTAAD
+439 TPQYPQDDTAAG

>member
-1 MHVITAQETK
+1 MRVITAQESK

-35 AAKKTRNA
+35 AAKKTGNA
-43 VKNFDVQFNGRH
+43 VKNFDVQFNGGY
-55 DEDDGNNNTS
+55 DEENRNNNAS
-65 EEKMPELQNVLAE
+65 EEKMPELQSVLAE
-78 ESRALYSTMS
+78 ESRALYGTLS

-107 WSSNIIKRNR
+107 WSSDIIKRNR
-117 DFRGRKT
+117 NLRGNKT
-124 EKENILTANSKEI
+124 EKENILTVKSK
-137 ASKFVSAT
+137 
-145 ANTMAN
+145 TMVN
-151 KTVQTAAGTAVK
+151 KNVQTAAGTA
-163 SAGTAVKSAGTAVRT
+163 AKSAGTAVRT
-178 TAGTLSGTATFG
+178 TSGALTGTATFG

-206 QAAVKVSEKMQ
+206 QAAVKVSQKMQ
-217 QQTAQIQAEQTQQA
+217 QQTAQTQAEQTQQA
-231 KHETVAAASDYSVSR
+231 KHETAAAVSDYSVSQA
-246 TGENNNLI
+246 GENNNLI
-254 MLLMAAVICLTVIL
+254 MLLMAAIICITVML
-268 TSLTVTMQAAVD
+268 TSLTVIMQAAVD

-332 YCADKCGFIEKGIM
+332 YCADKCGFIEKGSM

-439 TPQYPQDDTAAD
+439 TPQYPQDDTAAG

>member
-1 MHVITAQETK
+1 MRVITAQESK

-35 AAKKTRNA
+35 AAKKTGNA
-43 VKNFDVQFNGRH
+43 VKNFDVQFNGGY
-55 DEDDGNNNTS
+55 DEENRNNNAS
-65 EEKMPELQNVLAE
+65 EEKMPELQSVLVE
-78 ESRALYSTMS
+78 ESRALYGTLS
-88 RRQKKRYNKMYQK
+88 RRQKKRYNRLYQK

-107 WSSNIIKRNR
+107 WSSDIIKRNR
-117 DFRGRKT
+117 NLRGNKT
-124 EKENILTANSKEI
+124 EKENIWTVKSK
-137 ASKFVSAT
+137 
-145 ANTMAN
+145 TMVN
-151 KTVQTAAGTAVK
+151 KNVQTAAGTA
-163 SAGTAVKSAGTAVRT
+163 AKSAGTAVRT
-178 TAGTLSGTATFG
+178 TSGALTGTATFG

-206 QAAVKVSEKMQ
+206 QAAVKVSQKMQ
-217 QQTAQIQAEQTQQA
+217 QQTAQTQAEQTQQA
-231 KHETVAAASDYSVSR
+231 KHETAAAVSDYSVSQA
-246 TGENNNLI
+246 GENNNLI
-254 MLLMAAVICLTVIL
+254 MLLMAAIICITVML
-268 TSLTVTMQAAVD
+268 TSLTVIMQVAVD

>member
-1 MHVITAQETK
+1 MRVITAQETK

-43 VKNFDVQFNGRH
+43 VKNFDVQFNGMH
-55 DEDDGNNNTS
+55 DEEDRNNNAS

-78 ESRALYSTMS
+78 ESRALYGTLS
-88 RRQKKRYNKMYQK
+88 RRQKKRYNRLYQK

-107 WSSNIIKRNR
+107 WSSDIIKRNR
-117 DFRGRKT
+117 NLRGNKT
-124 EKENILTANSKEI
+124 EKENILTVKSK
-137 ASKFVSAT
+137 
-145 ANTMAN
+145 TMVN
-151 KTVQTAAGTAVK
+151 KNVQTAAGTA
-163 SAGTAVKSAGTAVRT
+163 AKSAGTAVRT
-178 TAGTLSGTATFG
+178 TSGALTGTATFG

-206 QAAVKVSEKMQ
+206 QAAVKVSQKMQ
-217 QQTAQIQAEQTQQA
+217 QQTAQTQAEQTQQA
-231 KHETVAAASDYSVSR
+231 KHETAAAVSDYSVSQA
-246 TGENNNLI
+246 GENNNLI
-254 MLLMAAVICLTVIL
+254 MLLMAAIICITVML
-268 TSLTVTMQAAVD
+268 TSLTVIMQAAVD

-439 TPQYPQDDTAAD
+439 TPQYPQDDTA
-451 AAGQEN
+451 GQEN